1 MKSGTSIGAN
11 IREAQN
17 SESKLDFIHKMKI
30 AAKEV
35 DETEYWLEL
44 IDKSYKKFDVVDM
57 INDLDEI
64 AKIITAIIT
73 TSKRN
78 RK

>member
-1 MKSGTSIGAN
+1 
-11 IREAQN
+11 
-17 SESKLDFIHKMKI
+17 MKI